1 MPIYADASGSGDCIL
16 EGSAERRILSP
27 LYGEYYLNF
36 CTIYWGCFE
45 FRLRGMCR
53 EMVARFGAFTYT
65 KPSSLGVGTEM
76 IRKFDV
82 FRRLG
87 LVALGGFVFGASV
100 TGADTDGALAS
111 EANIP
116 APYQD
121 VSSQERSFGRGLEI
135 PQILSS
141 GDTDLYRQIFVL
153 QVGGNWRSADK
164 LIKSLD
170 DKVLLGH
177 VMAQRFL
184 HPRKYRSKYPELK
197 AWLALYNDHPEA
209 KRLYKLAIR
218 RKPSNWK
225 RPKRPVNTAINKP
238 EREEVISKR
247 VRIPGKK
254 LSRGNRS
261 KVRHYQRKIRRALRR
276 GHTLIAKRVLQS
288 KEVRKLL
295 SAAQYDQ
302 SAAKLGQAYFSA
314 GRDEWALK
322 WAGDA
327 AKRSG
332 KYVAQ
337 AHWTAGLASWRL
349 GKRDAAAN
357 HFAKAA
363 EFSAQDDWFH
373 AGAAFWAARA
383 YLVTRQPE
391 QVNRY
396 LKMAAKHHR
405 TFYGLLAGRVLGE
418 TDKFKWDL
426 PAFGADSISG
436 LAERPAGKRAM
447 ALLQVG
453 QVHRAETELKK
464 LALGA
469 DREMA
474 NGILALA
481 AHGNMARLAVK
492 LDYQLYPNGGGF
504 DGAAYPVPAWTP
516 TDGFRVD
523 RALIYALIRQ
533 ESKFN
538 PKAKSWA
545 GARGLMQLM
554 PRTASFVARD
564 RSLHR
569 GKKNK
574 LYTPELNLNLGQRYI
589 EMLLGDD
596 KIKGDLFLLAAAWNG
611 GPGNLNKWRRQV
623 NYMNDP
629 LFFIESLPSRETRIF
644 IERVLSNLW
653 IYRGRLK
660 QPTPSLDNIA
670 AGEWPVYTA
679 LGQEAEEV
687 AEVNGSR
694 R

>member
-1 MPIYADASGSGDCIL
+1 
-16 EGSAERRILSP
+16 
-27 LYGEYYLNF
+27 
-36 CTIYWGCFE
+36 
-45 FRLRGMCR
+45 
-53 EMVARFGAFTYT
+53 
-65 KPSSLGVGTEM
+65 M
-76 IRKFDV
+76 IRKTGV
-82 FRRLG
+82 FLRLG
-87 LVALGGFVFGASV
+87 LVALGGFVFGTGIAGAGMNAAFAS
-100 TGADTDGALAS
+100 
-111 EANIP
+111 
-116 APYQD
+116 D
-121 VSSQERSFGRGLEI
+121 VSIPPPYKDVSISERSFGRGLEI
-135 PQILSS
+135 PQILSAS
-141 GDTDLYRQIFVL
+141 DTELYRRIFAI
-153 QVGGNWRSADK
+153 QVDGNWHAADK

-170 DKVLLGH
+170 DRVLMGH
-177 VMAQRFL
+177 VLAQRFL

-197 AWLALYNDHPEA
+197 AWLAIYNDHPEA
-209 KRLYKLAIR
+209 KRLYKLALR
-218 RKPSNWK
+218 RKKGNWK
-225 RPKRPVNTAINKP
+225 RPERPVTILAP
-238 EREEVISKR
+238 DSEREEVISKR
-247 VRIPGKK
+247 VRIPAKK
-254 LSRGNRS
+254 LNRSGRS
-261 KVRHYQRKIRRALRR
+261 KVRSYQSKIRRALRR

-288 KEVRKLL
+288 KDVKKLL
-295 SAAQYDQ
+295 STAQYDQ

-314 GRDEWALK
+314 GRDDWALK

-332 KYVAQ
+332 KYVPQ

-349 GKRDAAAN
+349 GKRDRAAE
-357 HFAKAA
+357 HFARAA

-373 AGAAFWAARA
+373 SGAAFWAARA

-391 QVNRY
+391 QVNQY
-396 LKMAAKHHR
+396 LKMAARHHR

-418 TDKFKWDL
+418 TDNLKWDM
-426 PAFGADSISG
+426 PAFGADAIAG
-436 LAERPAGKRAM
+436 LAETPAGKRAM

-453 QVHRAETELKK
+453 QVRRAETELKK

-469 DREMA
+469 NREMA

-504 DGAAYPVPAWTP
+504 DGAAYPIPAWTP

-538 PKAKSWA
+538 PNAKSWA

-554 PRTASFVARD
+554 PRTASFVAQD

-569 GKKNK
+569 NRKNK
-574 LYTPELNLNLGQRYI
+574 LFTPALNLDLGQRYI

-653 IYRGRLK
+653 IYRDRLK

-687 AEVNGSR
+687 AEINGSR